1 MVQHRER
8 WMRAEHRADPDD
20 AERTGAEYCADR
32 GVQRMSAAAQDN
44 RRDLVQIADRFKEQD
59 AQDAHGG
66 ALDHGGLRRKN
77 GREKVAEQEIVT
89 IGTVLHTAE
98 KPRHSHRMRL
108 HRSYCPAA

>member
-8 WMRAEHRADPDD
+8 WMCAKQHADPDD
-20 AERTGAEYCADR
+20 AECTGAEHRADR
-32 GVQRMSAAAQDN
+32 GVQRVPAAAQGA

-77 GREKVAEQEIVT
+77 GREKVAEQDD
-89 IGTVLHTAE
+89 
-98 KPRHSHRMRL
+98 RNNRD
-108 HRSYCPAA
+108 CAANG

>member
-32 GVQRMSAAAQDN
+32 GIDRVSAAAQGT
-44 RRDLVQIADRFKEQD
+44 RRDLVEIADRFKEQD

-66 ALDHGGLRRKN
+66 PLDHGASGVKMDEKKSRNRR
-77 GREKVAEQEIVT
+77 
-89 IGTVLHTAE
+89 
-98 KPRHSHRMRL
+98 S
-108 HRSYCPAA
+108 